1 MAKSVTDIL
10 KEAILLE
17 MRGKEFYK
25 NVAEKSENKATK
37 EFFEMMSKEEDEHIE
52 FLKKQYKYYENN
64 KSFTVPIEPDE
75 DDEAVVQILT
85 DKIKKEINA
94 ASFEAAAINSA
105 IDFETKA
112 VKIYSDR
119 AKEATD
125 PNERETYE
133 MLARWE
139 VGHQKFL
146 HEINEDLKEE
156 IWNDHNF
163 WAF

>member
-25 NVAEKSENKATK
+25 NVAEKSDNPSTK
-37 EFFEMMSKEEDEHIE
+37 EFFEMMSQEENEHIK
-52 FLKKQYKYYENN
+52 FLKTQYDYFTKN
-64 KSFTVPIEPDE
+64 KKFNAPIAPAE
-75 DDEAVVQILT
+75 DDETVVQILT
-85 DKIKKEINA
+85 DKIKKEISA

-105 IDFETKA
+105 MDFETKA
-112 VKIYSDR
+112 VKIYSER

-125 PNERETYE
+125 PNEQETYE
-133 MLARWE
+133 MLAKWE

-146 HEINEDLKEE
+146 HEINEELKES

>member
-1 MAKSVTDIL
+1 MVKSVTDIL

-25 NVAEKSENKATK
+25 NVSEKSDNQSTK
-37 EFFEMMSKEEDEHIE
+37 DFFKMMSDEEDEHIK
-52 FLKKQYKYYENN
+52 FLKTQYDHYTKNN
-64 KSFTVPIEPDE
+64 EFTAPEAPVE
-75 DDEAVVQILT
+75 DDETVVQILT

-105 IDFETKA
+105 MDFETRA

-125 PNERETYE
+125 PNEKETYE
-133 MLARWE
+133 MLAKWE

-146 HEINEDLKEE
+146 HEINEELKESV
-156 IWNDHNF
+156 WNDNNF